1 MALLHRSP
9 IRCPPLSHV
18 CFHLGS
24 VYSIS
29 WTTFHIPTLYNE
41 AKPQF
46 WSGPSEMTFLPLTLH
61 AWSFLQNDLKC
72 EHRFRRYRSSKYHIL
87 SFGQLYCWSFGLYI
101 GSFVRCTRNSFTV
114 RPDMTNNVDLS
125 RCFPDRSTYVRER
138 AFNKDL
144 LCRGGI
150 KVNTATSIM
159 F

>member
-1 MALLHRSP
+1 
-9 IRCPPLSHV
+9 
-18 CFHLGS
+18 
-24 VYSIS
+24 
-29 WTTFHIPTLYNE
+29 
-41 AKPQF
+41 
-46 WSGPSEMTFLPLTLH
+46 MTFLPLTLH

-159 F
+159 FWSEPIISFGGAPWQVSDCRRPVDSLSHCMIEKVGITWSFKNGWNSV